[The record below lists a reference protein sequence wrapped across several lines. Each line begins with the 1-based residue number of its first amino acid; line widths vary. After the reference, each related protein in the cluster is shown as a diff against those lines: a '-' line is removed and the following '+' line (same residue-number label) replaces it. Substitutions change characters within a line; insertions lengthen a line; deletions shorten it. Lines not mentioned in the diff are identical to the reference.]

1 MRTRLQIAADR
12 PLTSLRSMHCR
23 EAGGQREGGR
33 GSLCH
38 ICASAAG
45 RFDADCPRVS
55 GNKLIFSVVVGR
67 TDDRGGGGGGGPGR
81 PESVL
86 GGAGPGGPSARG
98 RSVLSRRSSISFHSA
113 LVRRRPRRAGPGS
126 AVFSSGVVRPSLRPL
141 CIPIH
146 PLPPTSTDVVWYTAH
161 RRRLDRARA
170 M

>member
-33 GSLCH
+33 GSLCLY
-38 ICASAAG
+38 APPRSG

-67 TDDRGGGGGGGPGR
+67 TDDRGGGGGGPGR

-98 RSVLSRRSSISFHSA
+98 WSVLSRRSSISFHSS
-113 LVRRRPRRAGPGS
+113 LVRPRPRRAGPAS